1 MNASTAAAIAA
12 IAANAANANCA
23 TGATFELR
31 FEALYAGH
39 RGYAFPCDA
48 QGRVDMDALSE
59 RALQNYLYARAM
71 MGREVAWP
79 SVRPRLLH

>member
-1 MNASTAAAIAA
+1 MNASTAAAAA
-12 IAANAANANCA
+12 IAANAANANRTACA
-23 TGATFELR
+23 AFELR
-31 FEALYAGH
+31 FESLYAGH

-48 QGRVDMDALSE
+48 EGHVDMDALSE

-79 SVRPRLLH
+79 SVRPSLLH